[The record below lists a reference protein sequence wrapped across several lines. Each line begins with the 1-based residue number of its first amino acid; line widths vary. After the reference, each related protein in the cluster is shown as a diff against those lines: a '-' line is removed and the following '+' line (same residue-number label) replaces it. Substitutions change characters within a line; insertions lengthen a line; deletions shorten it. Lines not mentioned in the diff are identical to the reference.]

1 MNQAPWREQL
11 RETAA
16 HLLPGTPAQRMLLMG
31 LLFLAAALRF
41 WNLPHIPYTHD
52 EISALLRV
60 FPSVG
65 ETVRQGVIATDTHP
79 PGVQVFEWAW
89 TRLFGMDEAVVKLPF
104 ILMSLLAL
112 FLLYRFAFAWCGGT
126 VALAIT
132 ALLATLQYTVMYGQI
147 ARPYAAGFFTTALL
161 ADQLA
166 RYLGAGSRRAL
177 VGIAVGAVL
186 SAYVHHF
193 ALLLAGLMCTT
204 GLFLVAAEKR
214 KAYLLACGV
223 ALLAYLPNVPI
234 FMHQLGQKGLEGW
247 LAPPTAQWVPDYLWW
262 LAHCSWLFAAVWALL
277 LLGPALLRIRHRETN
292 GPVWAIT
299 LVWGLLPLL
308 IGYAY
313 SLWRAPVL
321 QYSVVLFSF
330 PYLLLGLLA
339 GLRHL
344 RTSWAM
350 PVALATA
357 AVSTFSLVA
366 TRKHFQVF
374 YRSPYEAAMKG
385 IVAAADHPD
394 RLVLVD
400 APPEK
405 VAFYLRHWNVDTAQ
419 VRFRNLRGM
428 AVPEVAKLLQAS
440 PASSAFLGLTAGA
453 APELGALV
461 QATFPFLEE
470 RHDME
475 EGQTFLFSSTPVRH
489 EVNDHPWDRTITPE
503 AVGGEEW
510 DVDASLPAMRDTGSA
525 YGLAP
530 RRWDF
535 TGREF
540 GVLLDVPVYQVAKGD
555 NAVIEARM
563 EAAIGAGRGL
573 KLVTELRSGEK
584 TTFYRSQALPESH
597 GQGTVVSAIPLA
609 DLPDHGQGQR
619 LRVYVWNEGGNPA
632 WVSSISVAVRE
643 GNPWLYGLFQP
654 LKGPLKYP

>member
-1 MNQAPWREQL
+1 MNTSPWREQL
-11 RETAA
+11 AATAKTV
-16 HLLPGTPAQRMLLMG
+16 LPGTPTQRMLLMG
-31 LLFLAAALRF
+31 LLFLAAVLRF

-65 ETVRQGVIATDTHP
+65 ETVRQGVFATDTHP

-104 ILMSLLAL
+104 ILMSLSAL

-126 VALAIT
+126 VALAVT

-166 RYLGAGSRRAL
+166 RYLGAGSRRVL
-177 VGIAVGAVL
+177 VGIVLGAVL

-204 GLFLVAAEKR
+204 GLFLVAAANR
-214 KAYLLACGV
+214 RTYLIACAV

-262 LAHCSWLFAAVWALL
+262 LAHCSVPFAAVWALL
-277 LLGPALLRIRHRETN
+277 LLASAALRIRHHETI

-299 LVWGLLPLL
+299 LAWGLLPLA

-344 RTSWAM
+344 HTTWAM
-350 PVALATA
+350 PVALAIG
-357 AVSTFSLVA
+357 AVSTFSLVV
-366 TRKHFQVF
+366 TRAHFQVF
-374 YRSPYEAAMKG
+374 YRSPYEAAMQG
-385 IVAAADHPD
+385 ILAAADHPG

-405 VAFYLRHWNVDTAQ
+405 VAFYLRHWNVDSTR
-419 VRFRNLRGM
+419 VRFRNVRNTHL
-428 AVPEVAKLLQAS
+428 PEVADLLQENGPTS
-440 PASSAFLGLTAGA
+440 VFLGLTAGA
-453 APELGALV
+453 TPELAALV
-461 QATFPFLEE
+461 QASFPFLEE

-475 EGQTFLFSSTPVRH
+475 EGQTFLFSGMPVRNRV
-489 EVNDHPWDRTITPE
+489 EDRLWARTITPE
-503 AVGGEEW
+503 AIGHADW
-510 DVDASLPAMRDTGSA
+510 QVDAGLPTDRDSTMAM
-525 YGLAP
+525 AP
-530 RRWDF
+530 RRWNF
-535 TGREF
+535 TGREW
-540 GVLLDVPVYQVAKGD
+540 GILLDLPVYQVAHDD
-555 NAVIEARM
+555 NDVIEARM
-563 EAAIGAGRGL
+563 DAAIGQGKGL
-573 KLVTELRSGEK
+573 KLVTELRSGEV
-584 TTFYRSQALPESH
+584 TTFYRSQSLSEPHA
-597 GQGTVVSAIPLA
+597 QGTLVSAIPLA
-609 DLPDHGQGQR
+609 DLPGHGQGQR

-632 WVSSISVAVRE
+632 QVSLIEVRVRE

-654 LKGPLKYP
+654 LKGTLKYP